1 MWDMCDWI
9 LRVPLSFSDAN
20 KDARWVVRGGGGGGG
35 GGGGRGQGGLGRE
48 DAVARELCYTG

>member
-9 LRVPLSFSDAN
+9 QRVPLSFSDAN

-35 GGGGRGQGGLGRE
+35 WGRGQGGLGRE